1 VVQLQAPQSLESLVA
16 TLFESFRV
24 VDLSEALVPG
34 VLKADGHYWWSQTA
48 RRYELRQWISP
59 GGHFQHFVDAASQV
73 GTHVETPAHIVD
85 GVRQPDGTTIS
96 PADMPLETFF
106 GEAVVINCDGLPAS
120 NDGKRPRVPVEHVK
134 QARAGDIVLLWSS
147 ASGPATPALSDEAAQ
162 WLADL
167 PIKLIGEQHVIL
179 PNEPHR
185 MFLGRTGGPIPIMEE
200 IKHLETLRS
209 DRVLFFGLPIRVHRI
224 EATSIR
230 AIAFEPRDQ
239 A

>member
-1 VVQLQAPQSLESLVA
+1 MKTLA
-16 TLFESFRV
+16 TIDVLTRALAEDYRV

-34 VLKADGHYWWSQTA
+34 HQLADGHYFWSQTP

-73 GTHVETPAHIVD
+73 GTHVETPAHIVE
-85 GVRQPDGTTIS
+85 GTRKPDGSTIS
-96 PADMPLETFF
+96 PADVPLETFF
-106 GEAVVINCDGLPAS
+106 GEAVVINCDGVSPS
-120 NDGKRPRVPVEHVK
+120 GDGKRPLVQVDHVRE
-134 QARAGDIVLLWSS
+134 ARSGDIVLLWSS

-167 PIKLIGEQHVIL
+167 PIKLIGEQHVVL

-185 MFLGRTGGPIPIMEE
+185 LFLGKAGAPIPIMEE
-200 IKHLETLRS
+200 IKHLETLRAK
-209 DRVLFFGLPIRVHRI
+209 RVLFFGLPIRVHRI

-230 AIAFEPRDQ
+230 AIAFEPRE
-239 A
+239 

>member
-1 VVQLQAPQSLESLVA
+1 MTQVERLSALDELARALSGEYRL
-16 TLFESFRV
+16 

-34 VLKADGHYWWSQTA
+34 QWLADGHYRWSQTP

-73 GTHVETPAHIVD
+73 GTHVETPAHIAD
-85 GVRQPDGTTIS
+85 GARLPDGSPIS
-96 PADMPLETFF
+96 PGDVPLETFF
-106 GEAVVINCDGLPAS
+106 GPAAVINCDAA
-120 NDGKRPRVPVEHVK
+120 R
-134 QARAGDIVLLWSS
+134 RAGDGSRPLVSVEQVRAARPHDIVLLWSS
-147 ASGPATPALSDEAAQ
+147 TPGPNGPALSDEAAR

-167 PIKLIGEQHVIL
+167 PIKLIGEQHVVL

-185 MFLGRTGGPIPIMEE
+185 LFLGRTDHPIPIMEE
-200 IKHLETLRS
+200 LKHLETLSR
-209 DRVLFFGLPIRVHRI
+209 DRVLFFGLPLRVHRI

-230 AIAFEPRDQ
+230 AIAFEPI